1 MVLGNEKGR
10 ERGGKERG
18 MMRIARGGNKEGRR
32 KREIKRTNKKPQ
44 VQTLSFHNERG
55 FLGHFLWS

>member
-18 MMRIARGGNKEGRR
+18 MMRIARGGGIRKEGE
-32 KREIKRTNKKPQ
+32 RER
-44 VQTLSFHNERG
+44 
-55 FLGHFLWS
+55 